1 MTTILKERI
10 DSFINNKQIPNI
22 LFHSEH
28 TKNNIDMVEYLIK
41 SIYTSKEAIKNST
54 LYVNCAYGI
63 GIKFIREQ
71 IKFFAKTNIN
81 TGGSSSNSMFKS
93 IILLNAEFLTIDA
106 QSALR
111 RCIEEYSHNT
121 RFFITVHNKDK
132 LIKPI
137 LSRFC
142 DIYVSNL
149 SIKTEI
155 RTKQTK
161 LLKKILLNIDDSE
174 DVFKIVDILYN
185 NGVYY
190 KDFIHVFETIIKDD
204 SIRMTIIVYINKMR
218 HYIKNDKLLMFHI
231 INIYC
236 LRNSIDLENIYP
248 F

>member
-1 MTTILKERI
+1 MDDILKERI
-10 DSFINNKQIPNI
+10 NCFIESNQIPNI

-28 TKNNIDMVEYLIK
+28 TRNNISMIEYLIK
-41 SIYTSKEAIKNST
+41 GIYKNKERIKEST

-63 GIKFIREQ
+63 GIKFIRDQ
-71 IKFFAKTNIN
+71 IKFFAKTNITSQN
-81 TGGSSSNSMFKS
+81 TCDFKS
-93 IILLNAEFLTIDA
+93 VILLHAEFLTIDA

-149 SIKTEI
+149 SIK
-155 RTKQTK
+155 RDKRGKQSR
-161 LLKKILLNIDDSE
+161 LIKKYLLNIDNRENLFEIAE
-174 DVFKIVDILYN
+174 DLYN
-185 NGVYY
+185 SGVYY
-190 KDFIHVFETIIKDD
+190 KDFFGVFEKIIDNTGLCM
-204 SIRMTIIVYINKMR
+204 SLIVYINKIR
-218 HYIKNDKLLMFHI
+218 HYIKNDKLLLFNI
-231 INIYC
+231 LNIYSM
-236 LRNSIDLENIYP
+236 RNSIDLENIYP